1 MATYTSSTMSTDN
14 QYIKYRIQAVVN
26 SEDIVNSTTNV
37 TFKIQAWR
45 TNTGYTTYGT
55 GTAYLVVGGTTYTA
69 SISTSQEIK
78 YKNYVTLLTKTVNVP
93 RGEAGNASTYAK
105 AKISHQRFTSSYQ
118 GYTFNFPVINRY
130 ALLSSVSDFTDE
142 GYPTISYTNPA
153 GTDLVTGIKV
163 RITWNNGAN
172 YTAWK
177 TLEDDGSDSPYT
189 FDSTSLTAAN
199 KSSMLAACSNSNTLA
214 VQFDLCS
221 TMNGTEYHHYKSAVM
236 NVVNANPTAGA
247 ITFQDTNA
255 SVVAITGS
263 NQVIVQNQ
271 STLKIHIANATA
283 KKSASIVSYSLVFNG
298 ITYTPDANNDVSIAQ
313 PDIYGTQQAVVT
325 ITDSRGNVTVATK
338 DINISQ
344 WFTPSAGFT
353 LARINNFETDTIL
366 HVSSNIATVTGSVLS
381 IREQHRK
388 KGTSSWSSASSVTDG
403 VDKHISLDNQYE
415 WEVLITVADSFA
427 SVQYIASVG
436 KGTPLVFYD
445 IKRDSVAIN
454 GFPDAD
460 NQFYVGG
467 SIKAT
472 EDIETAGKVKCNSM
486 SVSEGTGTFS
496 KSSGSWTFNAC
507 RWNRSGNVVQVQIS
521 FHGGGSNVSVG
532 SNAIAGTINGIPTP
546 PYTIRLQGYYSG
558 TVLMGELSS
567 SGGFNVRILGQALNL
582 STSNTATMS
591 GTFIIDD

>member
-14 QYIKYRIQAVVN
+14 QYIKYRIQAVTN

-78 YKNYVTLLTKTVNVP
+78 YKNYVTLLTKTINVP

-130 ALLSSVSDFTDE
+130 ALLSSVSDFTDK

-177 TLEDDGSDSPYT
+177 NLEDDGSDSPYT

-199 KSSMLAACSNSNTLA
+199 KSSMLAACPNSNTLA

-236 NVVNANPTAGA
+236 NVVNANPTANA

-255 SVVAITGS
+255 SVVAITRS
-263 NQVIVQNQ
+263 NQIIVESQ

-298 ITYTPDANNDVSIAQ
+298 VTYTPDANNDVSIAQ
-313 PDIYGTQQAVVT
+313 PNVYGTQQAVVT
-325 ITDSRGNVTVATK
+325 ITDSRGNITVATK

-353 LARINNFETDTIL
+353 LARVNNFETDTIL

-388 KGTSSWSSASSVTDG
+388 KGTSSWSTASAVTDNT
-403 VDKHISLDNQYE
+403 DKHISLDNRYE

-445 IKRDSVAIN
+445 VKRSSVGVN
-454 GFPDAD
+454 GFPDD
-460 NQFYVGG
+460 DEQFYVGG
-467 SIKAT
+467 TLKAT
-472 EDIETAGKVKCNSM
+472 GNVSTPKVVCNKV
-486 SVSEGTGTFS
+486 SVSSGTGTFT
-496 KSSGSWTFNAC
+496 KSRGSWTFNSCAW
-507 RWNRSGNVVQVQIS
+507 RRSGNVVTVNIQ
-521 FHGGGSNVSVG
+521 FHGGGSNVAVG
-532 SNAIAGTINGIPTP
+532 SNAIVGTINGVDRP
-546 PYTIRLQGYYSG
+546 PFTVRFHGYYSS
-558 TVLMGELSS
+558 TMLMGEYSS
-567 SGGFNVRILGQALNL
+567 EGTFNIRILGAALNL
-582 STSNTATMS
+582 SSSNTAVMS
-591 GTFIIDD
+591 GTFIVDD

>member
-14 QYIKYRIQAVVN
+14 QYIKYRIQAVTN
-26 SEDIVNSTTNV
+26 SENIVNSTTNV

-69 SISTSQEIK
+69 SISVSQEIK

-153 GTDLVTGIKV
+153 GTDLVSDIKV
-163 RITWNNGAN
+163 RITWNDGAN

-177 TLEDDGSDSPYT
+177 TLADDGSDSPYT
-189 FDSTSLTAAN
+189 FDSTSLTTAN
-199 KSSMLAACSNSNTLA
+199 KESMLAACPNSNTLA

-263 NQVIVQNQ
+263 NQVIVQSQ

-298 ITYTPDANNDVSIAQ
+298 VTYTPDANNDVSIAQ
-313 PDIYGTQQAVVT
+313 PNIYGTQQAVVT
-325 ITDSRGNVTVATK
+325 ITDSRGNITVATK

-366 HVSSNIATVTGSVLS
+366 HVSSNIATVTGSILT
-381 IREQHRK
+381 ITEQHRK
-388 KGTSSWSSASSVTDG
+388 KGTSSWSTASAVTDNT
-403 VDKHISLDNQYE
+403 DKHISLDNRYE

-427 SVQYIASVG
+427 SVQYLTSVG

-467 SIKAT
+467 NIKAT
-472 EDIETAGKVKCNSM
+472 GELTVGDA
-486 SVSEGTGTFS
+486 VSTRANLGIGCTS
-496 KSSGSWTFNAC
+496 LLSSALSSGSTTIDV
-507 RWNRSGNVVQVQIS
+507 SGYKAIMLIGKGGSATPSQTVIVPLDYLDSTEKSFSFTYGYQSQYTYIYLSIS
-521 FHGGGSNVSVG
+521 GSIATIRFGGGSG
-532 SNAIAGTINGIPTP
+532 S
-546 PYTIRLQGYYSG
+546 LQAVYG
-558 TVLMGELSS
+558 V
-567 SGGFNVRILGQALNL
+567 N
-582 STSNTATMS
+582 
-591 GTFIIDD
+591 

>member
-14 QYIKYRIQAVVN
+14 QYIKYRIQAVTN

-78 YKNYVTLLTKTVNVP
+78 YKNYVTLLTKTINVP

-163 RITWNNGAN
+163 RITWNNGSN
-172 YTAWK
+172 YTSWK
-177 TLEDDGSDSPYT
+177 TLADDGSDSPYT

-199 KSSMLAACSNSNTLA
+199 KSSMLASCQNSNTLA

-221 TMNGTEYHHYKSAVM
+221 TMSGTEYHHYKNAKM
-236 NVVNANPTAGA
+236 NVVNANPTANA

-263 NQVIVQNQ
+263 NQIIVESQ

-298 ITYTPDANNDVSIAQ
+298 TTYTPDANNDVSIAQ
-313 PDIYGTQQAVVT
+313 PNVYGTQQAVVT
-325 ITDSRGNVTVATK
+325 ITDSRGNITVATK

-344 WFTPSAGFT
+344 WFTPSADFT
-353 LARINNFETDTIL
+353 LARVNNFETDTIL
-366 HVSSNIATVTGSVLS
+366 HVRSRIATVTGSVLS

-388 KGTSSWSSASSVTDG
+388 KGTSSWSTASAVTDNT
-403 VDKHISLDNQYE
+403 DKHISLDNQYE
-415 WEVLITVADSFA
+415 WEVRITVADSFA
-427 SVQYIASVG
+427 SVQYTTSIG
-436 KGTPLVFYD
+436 KGTPLMFYD
-445 IKRDSVAIN
+445 VKRSSVGVN
-454 GFPDAD
+454 GFPDD
-460 NQFYVGG
+460 DEQFYVGG
-467 SIKAT
+467 TLKAT
-472 EDIETAGKVKCNSM
+472 GNVSTPKVVCNKV
-486 SVSEGTGTFS
+486 SVSSGTGTFT
-496 KSSGSWTFNAC
+496 KSSGSWTFNSCAW
-507 RWNRSGNVVQVQIS
+507 RRSGNVVTVNIQ
-521 FHGGGSNVSVG
+521 FHGGGSNVAVG
-532 SNAIAGTINGIPTP
+532 SNAIAGTINGVDRP
-546 PYTIRLQGYYSG
+546 PFTVRFHGYYSS
-558 TVLMGELSS
+558 TMLMGEYSS
-567 SGGFNVRILGQALNL
+567 EGTFNIRILGAALNL
-582 STSNTATMS
+582 SSSNTAVMS
-591 GTFIIDD
+591 GTFIVDD